1 MTKFLKAGGIG
12 AYLKPQNRRKNNPK
26 LNVRASYAWQTKYDT
41 TTFMRLIPCILVQDN
56 QKRRT
61 NEDLSGDN
69 SKLLLLTRPGI
80 LS

>member
-12 AYLKPQNRRKNNPK
+12 AYLKPQNRRKNDPK
-26 LNVRASYAWQTKYDT
+26 LNVRARYAWQTKYDT

-69 SKLLLLTRPGI
+69 SASYTAWNPS